1 MDINNIIER
10 LDNLIYLKPATLE
23 EINNAEKELGLQF
36 SDEYKQYLSKYG
48 VISANGI
55 ELTGII
61 QSPRLNVV
69 EVTKN
74 ERDLRVI
81 PSDMYVVENV
91 GIEGIVLLQNNL
103 GEIYELSENNSIKKI
118 YNSLFEYIE
127 KEHII

>member
-10 LDNLIYLKPATLE
+10 LDNLVYLKPATLE
-23 EINNAEKELGLQF
+23 QINNAEKELGLQF

-48 VISANGI
+48 VISAYGI

-61 QSPRLNVV
+61 ESPRLNVV

>member
-10 LDNLIYLKPATLE
+10 LDNLIYLKPATFE
-23 EINNAEKELGLQF
+23 QINNAEKELGLQF

-61 QSPRLNVV
+61 QSARLNVV

-74 ERDLRVI
+74 ERNLRVI
-81 PSDMYVVENV
+81 PSDMYVVENI